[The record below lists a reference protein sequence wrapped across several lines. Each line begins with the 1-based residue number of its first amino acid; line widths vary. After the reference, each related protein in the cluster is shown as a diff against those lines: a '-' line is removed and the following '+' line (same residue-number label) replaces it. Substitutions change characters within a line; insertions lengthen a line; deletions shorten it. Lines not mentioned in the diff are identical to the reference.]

1 VTEHRNELLTQFGGG
16 PLVDETSR
24 AKPAGCRVKTVTR
37 ALRLFARLVS
47 HTVPLDL
54 NRPLAYDAARLQDG
68 TKTMGAQ

>member
-1 VTEHRNELLTQFGGG
+1 
-16 PLVDETSR
+16 
-24 AKPAGCRVKTVTR
+24 VKTVTR